1 MEVLHKRTLYTQR
14 IRFRRRVALAKD
26 LSLRTAYEGYGGGGE
41 RGWWIDCAMVIKWY
55 DAYPIESFRLKNMAV
70 HPIQLPPPTSATSV
84 DASFG
89 KWNNI
94 NVINDGKLQLIDQL
108 SDRLPRLIHIEQRD
122 EISLYYITQTL
133 IQLQFNLK

>member
-1 MEVLHKRTLYTQR
+1 MEMLHKRTLYTQR

-26 LSLRTAYEGYGGGGE
+26 LSLRTDYEGEGE
-41 RGWWIDCAMVIKWY
+41 NGEVMNSAMIIKWY

-70 HPIQLPPPTSATSV
+70 HPIQLPPSTSATSV

-94 NVINDGKLQLIDQL
+94 NVINDGKHQLIDQL

-122 EISLYYITQTL
+122 EISLYYITQ
-133 IQLQFNLK
+133 F